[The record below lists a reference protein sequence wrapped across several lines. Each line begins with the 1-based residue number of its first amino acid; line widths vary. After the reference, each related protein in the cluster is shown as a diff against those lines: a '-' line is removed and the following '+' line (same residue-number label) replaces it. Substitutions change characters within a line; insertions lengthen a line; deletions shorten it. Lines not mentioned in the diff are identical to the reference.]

1 MSSEMIAA
9 LIPIVSVLAVF
20 GFPVAIVFVI
30 KYFKLKERELA
41 LEADSRERSQ
51 RQQLAIENRV
61 ERLEGVLLS
70 LDHDTSAPASG
81 SSSRTLHWGPARSSW
96 KGPRGPSRAAPTRGA
111 AKSGS
116 GSVGGHLGFSP
127 TGDADE
133 ELRRRRPGAVARPA
147 RR

>member
-51 RQQLAIENRV
+51 RQQLAIEHRV
-61 ERLEGVLLS
+61 ERLEEVLLS
-70 LDHDTSAPASG
+70 LDHDVRARLGIEQPA
-81 SSSRTLHWGPARSSW
+81 TPL
-96 KGPRGPSRAAPTRGA
+96 PSRPELLEGPPVAGAGQGGAEGTARG
-111 AKSGS
+111 K
-116 GSVGGHLGFSP
+116 V
-127 TGDADE
+127 
-133 ELRRRRPGAVARPA
+133 R
-147 RR
+147 

>member
-1 MSSEMIAA
+1 MSSEMLAA

-51 RQQLAIENRV
+51 RQQLAIEQRV

-70 LDHDTSAPASG
+70 LDHDVRARLGIEQPAAPLP
-81 SSSRTLHWGPARSSW
+81 SRPELLEGPAGARTEQ
-96 KGPRGPSRAAPTRGA
+96 GRAEGTARGKVR
-111 AKSGS
+111 
-116 GSVGGHLGFSP
+116 
-127 TGDADE
+127 
-133 ELRRRRPGAVARPA
+133 
-147 RR
+147 